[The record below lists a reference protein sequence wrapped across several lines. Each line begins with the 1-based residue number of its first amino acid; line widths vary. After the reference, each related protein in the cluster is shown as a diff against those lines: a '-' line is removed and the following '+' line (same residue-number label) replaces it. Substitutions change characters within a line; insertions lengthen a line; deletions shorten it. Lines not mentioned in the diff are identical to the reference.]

1 MLDTLNREAV
11 KSFYEEITRNPSNR
25 IDSREDLLLG
35 HTLGET
41 GITCSDTRD
50 ERGAFRYLPD
60 NPITE
65 YRDPNGGGSQRGK
78 HSWMQGGI
86 NVSVHAGFDVFS
98 DETVAMHLNYKIN
111 VKWLS
116 GIVNYTE
123 EVIYRYHDF
132 LTGRCDEELL
142 SHLPNATII
151 EWLDYSQKAKHI
163 ASQPRTRMAENVL
176 NMPPGYLL
184 DKKNML
190 YKV

>member
-1 MLDTLNREAV
+1 MLDTLNREAI

-65 YRDPNGGGSQRGK
+65 YRDPNGRGSQRGK

-123 EVIYRYHDF
+123 EVIYCYHDF

-151 EWLDYSQKAKHI
+151 EWLDYSQK
-163 ASQPRTRMAENVL
+163 
-176 NMPPGYLL
+176 
-184 DKKNML
+184 KK
-190 YKV
+190 KSTETPD